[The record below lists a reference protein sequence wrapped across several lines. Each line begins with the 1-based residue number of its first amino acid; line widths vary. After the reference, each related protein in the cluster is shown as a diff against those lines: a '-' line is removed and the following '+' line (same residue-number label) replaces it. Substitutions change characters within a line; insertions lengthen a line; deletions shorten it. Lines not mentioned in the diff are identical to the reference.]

1 MQKLKDFSAFS
12 PIMLWAYN
20 PFPNHINIAKFIKT
34 RYMYNHKKRRKIM
47 AANRMF
53 TPSEILE
60 QLEKEE
66 PIIEKLKLEIK
77 SLIVSLDLL
86 LDILPSDI
94 PNYKVDP
101 SLFSK
106 HEFEEMDLTDRKKLL
121 KELSKTSVKI
131 EKTDVGKINLVKLYS
146 DICNELI
153 ISIKKLETSAG
164 FFQTR
169 KFLNFELTG
178 DHSNIIEVPEL
189 LANKIPGW
197 PTATRVAQ
205 DIYDLPEDAYIGFGS
220 NRK

>member
-1 MQKLKDFSAFS
+1 
-12 PIMLWAYN
+12 
-20 PFPNHINIAKFIKT
+20 
-34 RYMYNHKKRRKIM
+34 M